1 MSLYEGLSLLV
12 SLVGTMFTIY
22 LGLRQLRQAPPPT
35 TGPPPSPS
43 SGASYGPTYGRASVP
58 TAPVAVARTRPG
70 SVTVA
75 SLFLYAAA
83 ALQIIVLVS
92 GWTYSL
98 LDNASEPLLD
108 RFGPEAAIDLLGFG
122 VIGVCCALLGLFV
135 ARGGQISVWLTW
147 LLGVVGLLFFAF
159 FALAALGFALDPTM
173 EFGPGDVSALIFTA
187 IYCSVLSILFI
198 TSASVLFNP
207 AARSFRKKVAG

>member
-12 SLVGTMFTIY
+12 SLVGTLFTIY

-35 TGPPPSPS
+35 PGTPPPPSH
-43 SGASYGPTYGRASVP
+43 GAPYGPTYGRARVP
-58 TAPVAVARTRPG
+58 TAPVGVARTRPG

-83 ALQIIVLVS
+83 AVQIIVLVS

-98 LDNASEPLLD
+98 LDNTSEPLLD

-135 ARGGQISVWLTW
+135 ARGGRISAWLTW

-159 FALAALGFALDPTM
+159 LALAALGFALDPTL
-173 EFGPGDVSALIFTA
+173 EIEPDEVSALVFTS

-207 AARSFRKKVAG
+207 AAWSFRKKLAG